1 MVERKGIQLFVLCIW
16 YSGGSQAVIPARLLV
31 ILRHFT
37 ERAA

>member
-1 MVERKGIQLFVLCIW
+1 MMERKGMRLFVLCIW
-16 YSGGSQAVIPARLLV
+16 YSGGSQAAIPALV